1 MRMKQP
7 FKQAVQRQ
15 LPHIAYGRTRSYQE
29 VAELVGN
36 PKAVL
41 AVGSACAKN
50 PLPVVVPCHRVLR
63 NDGTLGDYI
72 GGLDAKTVLVGP
84 GAGSISYNA
93 AGRGRKP
100 YRNYAAVLL

>member
-7 FKQAVQRQ
+7 FKQALQRQ
-15 LPHIAYGRTRSYQE
+15 FPHIAYGRTRSYQE
-29 VAELVGN
+29 VGN

-72 GGLDAKTVLVGP
+72 GGLDAKTVLL
-84 GAGSISYNA
+84 ALEQA
-93 AGRGRKP
+93 A
-100 YRNYAAVLL
+100 